1 MNELDLTS
9 EKVTKFVSDK
19 PIPVELMLPKQR
31 YEVFF
36 LKAMNDFMSYHKI
49 PKIEAPQGNV
59 LPHKL
64 FSYILEVM
72 ARSMDEDKRL
82 KLLSDL
88 DEYKNELP
96 FDLR

>member
-1 MNELDLTS
+1 MNELDSTSDKVSKFIS
-9 EKVTKFVSDK
+9 EKPL
-19 PIPVELMLPKQR
+19 PIELMLPKQR

-36 LKAMNDFMSYHKI
+36 LKAMNDFISHHKL
-49 PKIEAPQGNV
+49 PKIEPPQGNV
-59 LPHKL
+59 LPYKL
-64 FSYILEVM
+64 FSYILEIM
-72 ARSMDEDKRL
+72 AHSMGEDRRL